1 MKINPAVSEKRKAG
15 RPTVDRRDEI
25 LDAAEQLYDAMG
37 FEKVTVTDVARV
49 LGMSPANLYRSFANR
64 QAIDEAVT
72 KRTLATVED
81 AAWQVARTAAADPI
95 AAFRQLC
102 SDIAL
107 KMSDIL
113 FRSGRASDLCLA
125 ATRGH
130 WPPVRDFT
138 DTLHGVIRH
147 VIAEGQRQG
156 VMRADLCPAIGPDRH
171 DRADLPLEQT
181 SATVVSA
188 MVKVWHP
195 VMLDTFGVADLESET
210 AALTRLVL
218 NALQSEK

>member
-1 MKINPAVSEKRKAG
+1 MKINPTVSEKRKAG

-25 LDAAEQLYDAMG
+25 LDVAERLYDAMG
-37 FEKVTVTDVARV
+37 FEKVTVTDVARA

-72 KRTLATVED
+72 KRTLAAVED
-81 AAWQVARTAAADPI
+81 AAWQVARSAAADPI

-102 SDIAL
+102 GDIAL

-156 VMRADLCPAIGPDRH
+156 VMRADL
-171 DRADLPLEQT
+171 PLEQT
-181 SATVVSA
+181 SAAVVSA

-210 AALTRLVL
+210 MALTQLVL
-218 NALQSEK
+218 SALQSEK

>member
-1 MKINPAVSEKRKAG
+1 MKINPTVSEKRKAG

-25 LDAAEQLYDAMG
+25 LDAAERLYDAMG
-37 FEKVTVTDVARV
+37 FEKVTVTDLARA

-72 KRTLATVED
+72 KRTLAAVED
-81 AAWQVARTAAADPI
+81 AAWQVARAAAADPI

-156 VMRADLCPAIGPDRH
+156 VMRADL
-171 DRADLPLEQT
+171 PLEQT
-181 SATVVSA
+181 SAAVVSA

-210 AALTRLVL
+210 AALTQLVL
-218 NALQSEK
+218 SALQSKK

>member
-1 MKINPAVSEKRKAG
+1 MKINPAISEKRKAG

-37 FEKVTVTDVARV
+37 FEKVTVTDVARA

-156 VMRADLCPAIGPDRH
+156 VMRADF
-171 DRADLPLEQT
+171 PLEQT

-210 AALTRLVL
+210 AALTQLVL

>member
-1 MKINPAVSEKRKAG
+1 MKINPTVSEKRKAG

-25 LDAAEQLYDAMG
+25 LDAAERLYDAMG
-37 FEKVTVTDVARV
+37 FEKVTVTDVARA

-72 KRTLATVED
+72 KRTLAAVED
-81 AAWQVARTAAADPI
+81 AAWQVARSAAADPI

-102 SDIAL
+102 TDIAV

-156 VMRADLCPAIGPDRH
+156 VMRADL
-171 DRADLPLEQT
+171 PLERT

-210 AALTRLVL
+210 AALTQLVL
-218 NALQSEK
+218 GALQSEK

>member
-1 MKINPAVSEKRKAG
+1 MKINPTVSEKRKAG

-25 LDAAEQLYDAMG
+25 LDVAERLYDAMG
-37 FEKVTVTDVARV
+37 FEKVTVTDVARA

-72 KRTLATVED
+72 KRTLAAVED

-95 AAFRQLC
+95 AAFRHLC

-156 VMRADLCPAIGPDRH
+156 VMRADL
-171 DRADLPLEQT
+171 PLEQT
-181 SATVVSA
+181 SAAVVSA

-210 AALTRLVL
+210 AALTQLML
-218 NALQSEK
+218 NALQS

>member
-1 MKINPAVSEKRKAG
+1 MKINPAVSGKRKAG

-25 LDAAEQLYDAMG
+25 LDAAERLYDAMG
-37 FEKVTVTDVARV
+37 FEKVTVTDVARA

-72 KRTLATVED
+72 KRTLAAVED

-95 AAFRQLC
+95 AAFRHLC

-156 VMRADLCPAIGPDRH
+156 VMRADL
-171 DRADLPLEQT
+171 PLEQT
-181 SATVVSA
+181 SAAVVSA

-210 AALTRLVL
+210 AALTQLML
-218 NALQSEK
+218 TALQSKK

>member
-1 MKINPAVSEKRKAG
+1 MKINPTVSEKRKAG

-25 LDAAEQLYDAMG
+25 LDVAERLYDAMG
-37 FEKVTVTDVARV
+37 FEKVTVTDVARA

-72 KRTLATVED
+72 KRTLAAVED

-156 VMRADLCPAIGPDRH
+156 VMRADL
-171 DRADLPLEQT
+171 PLEQT
-181 SATVVSA
+181 SAAVVSA

-210 AALTRLVL
+210 AALTQLML
-218 NALQSEK
+218 NALQSEN

>member
-1 MKINPAVSEKRKAG
+1 MKINPTVSEKRKAG

-25 LDAAEQLYDAMG
+25 LDAAERLYDAMG
-37 FEKVTVTDVARV
+37 FEKVTVTDVARA

-72 KRTLATVED
+72 KRTLAAVED
-81 AAWQVARTAAADPI
+81 AAWQVARAAAADPI

-156 VMRADLCPAIGPDRH
+156 VMRADL
-171 DRADLPLEQT
+171 PLEQT
-181 SATVVSA
+181 SAAVVSA

-210 AALTRLVL
+210 TALTQLVL
-218 NALQSEK
+218 SALQSKK

>member
-1 MKINPAVSEKRKAG
+1 MKINPTVSEKRKAG

-25 LDAAEQLYDAMG
+25 LDVAERLYDAMG
-37 FEKVTVTDVARV
+37 FEKVTVTDVARA

-72 KRTLATVED
+72 KRTLAAVED

-156 VMRADLCPAIGPDRH
+156 VMRADL
-171 DRADLPLEQT
+171 PLEQT
-181 SATVVSA
+181 SSAVVSA

-210 AALTRLVL
+210 TALTQLVL
-218 NALQSEK
+218 SALQSKK

>member
-156 VMRADLCPAIGPDRH
+156 VMRADL
-171 DRADLPLEQT
+171 PLEQT

-195 VMLDTFGVADLESET
+195 VMLDTFGVADLENET

>member
-1 MKINPAVSEKRKAG
+1 MKINPTVSEKRKAG

-25 LDAAEQLYDAMG
+25 LDAAERLYDAMG
-37 FEKVTVTDVARV
+37 FEKVTVTDVARA

-72 KRTLATVED
+72 KRTLAAVED

-156 VMRADLCPAIGPDRH
+156 VMRADL
-171 DRADLPLEQT
+171 PLEQT
-181 SATVVSA
+181 SAAVVSA

-210 AALTRLVL
+210 TALTQLVL
-218 NALQSEK
+218 SALQSEK

>member
-1 MKINPAVSEKRKAG
+1 MKINPAISEKRKAG

-37 FEKVTVTDVARV
+37 FEKVTVTDVARA

-156 VMRADLCPAIGPDRH
+156 VMRADL
-171 DRADLPLEQT
+171 PLEQT

-210 AALTRLVL
+210 AALTQLVL

>member
-1 MKINPAVSEKRKAG
+1 MQINPAVSEKRKAG

-37 FEKVTVTDVARV
+37 FEKVTVTDVARA

-156 VMRADLCPAIGPDRH
+156 VMRADL
-171 DRADLPLEQT
+171 PLEQT

-210 AALTRLVL
+210 AALTQLVL

>member
-1 MKINPAVSEKRKAG
+1 MKINPAISEKRKAG

-37 FEKVTVTDVARV
+37 FEKVTVTDVARA

-156 VMRADLCPAIGPDRH
+156 VMRADL
-171 DRADLPLEQT
+171 PLEQT

-210 AALTRLVL
+210 AALTQLVL
-218 NALQSEK
+218 NALQSEN

>member
-37 FEKVTVTDVARV
+37 FEKVTVTDVARA

-156 VMRADLCPAIGPDRH
+156 VMRADL
-171 DRADLPLEQT
+171 PLEQT

-210 AALTRLVL
+210 AALTQLVL

>member
-1 MKINPAVSEKRKAG
+1 MKINPAVSGKRKAG

-25 LDAAEQLYDAMG
+25 LDAAERLYDAMG
-37 FEKVTVTDVARV
+37 FEKVTVTDVARA

-72 KRTLATVED
+72 KRTLAAVED

-156 VMRADLCPAIGPDRH
+156 VMRADL
-171 DRADLPLEQT
+171 PLEQT
-181 SATVVSA
+181 SAAVVSA

-195 VMLDTFGVADLESET
+195 VMLDTFGVADLEGET
-210 AALTRLVL
+210 TALTQLVL
-218 NALQSEK
+218 NALQSEN

>member
-1 MKINPAVSEKRKAG
+1 MKINPAVSGKRKAG

-25 LDAAEQLYDAMG
+25 LDAAERLYDAMG
-37 FEKVTVTDVARV
+37 FEKVTVTDVARA

-72 KRTLATVED
+72 KRTLAAVED

-156 VMRADLCPAIGPDRH
+156 VMRV
-171 DRADLPLEQT
+171 DLPLEQT
-181 SATVVSA
+181 SAAVVSA

-195 VMLDTFGVADLESET
+195 VMLDTFGVGDLESET
-210 AALTRLVL
+210 AALTQLVL
-218 NALQSEK
+218 HALQTEK

>member
-25 LDAAEQLYDAMG
+25 LDAAERLYDALG
-37 FEKVTVTDVARV
+37 FEKVTVTDVARA

-72 KRTLATVED
+72 RRSLSVIED
-81 AAWQVARTAAADPI
+81 AAWRVARTAHADPLQT
-95 AAFRQLC
+95 FEQLC
-102 SDIAL
+102 MTISRETRDL
-107 KMSDIL
+107 L
-113 FRSGRASDLCLA
+113 FSRGRASDLCLA

-130 WPPVRDFT
+130 WPPVRDFM

-156 VMRADLCPAIGPDRH
+156 VMRPE
-171 DRADLPLEQT
+171 LPLEET
-181 SATVVSA
+181 AASAVCA
-188 MVKVWHP
+188 MAKVWHP
-195 VMLDTFGVADLESET
+195 IMLDTFGVEALEEET
-210 AALTRLVL
+210 AGLARLVL
-218 NALQSEK
+218 EALRRKN

>member
-156 VMRADLCPAIGPDRH
+156 VMRADL
-171 DRADLPLEQT
+171 PLEQT
-181 SATVVSA
+181 SAAVVSA

-195 VMLDTFGVADLESET
+195 VMLDTFGVADLEGET
-210 AALTRLVL
+210 TALTQLVL
-218 NALQSEK
+218 NALQSEN

>member
-1 MKINPAVSEKRKAG
+1 
-15 RPTVDRRDEI
+15 
-25 LDAAEQLYDAMG
+25 
-37 FEKVTVTDVARV
+37 
-49 LGMSPANLYRSFANR
+49 MSPANLYRSFANR

-72 KRTLATVED
+72 KRTLAAVED
-81 AAWQVARTAAADPI
+81 AAWQVARSAAADPI

-102 SDIAL
+102 TDIAV

-156 VMRADLCPAIGPDRH
+156 VMRADL
-171 DRADLPLEQT
+171 PLERT

-210 AALTRLVL
+210 AALTQLVL
-218 NALQSEK
+218 GALQSEK